1 MSSSDEFSLAE
12 FGLAGDGETWAD
24 DGNVPEWNFNP
35 ESLPQTNEV
44 QWPQYEQQTCMWQEQ
59 TSPAYQPTFNQVPSM
74 VPVPV
79 MHAVQSVHTTPHN
92 FQFLQNCQYLAM
104 NTSAQYQQIPVNH
117 LISKTNQ
124 PTFHNVPSKHHRA
137 QITLVH
143 NTNGPSR
150 AIIKR
155 KRKRTAF
162 TTEQILALEKVFRK
176 KPYVNRDERQ
186 ALVEQLQVTDR
197 AVKVWFQNR
206 RIKSKRE
213 ELEALEASSDYSPM
227 GATDSSDS
235 FGLAYVEA
243 QITQK
248 TDEYGY
254 VTLDDRAIGELVS
267 VIDGLVGEKVDC
279 DILSEVDVVENV
291 LKMEYEPVSPA
302 ANSDCSDEDAAKWRR
317 PDPEQSLRQLLD
329 IQHFC

>member
-1 MSSSDEFSLAE
+1 M
-12 FGLAGDGETWAD
+12 
-24 DGNVPEWNFNP
+24 
-35 ESLPQTNEV
+35 
-44 QWPQYEQQTCMWQEQ
+44 
-59 TSPAYQPTFNQVPSM
+59 YQPTFNQAPSA

-79 MHAVQSVHTTPHN
+79 IHTVQSVHTSHTTPHN
-92 FQFLQNCQYLAM
+92 FQFIQNCQYMAM

-117 LISKTNQ
+117 LISNTNK
-124 PTFHNVPSKHHRA
+124 PMFNNVSSKHHRA
-137 QITLVH
+137 HITLIR
-143 NTNGPSR
+143 NTNGSSK

-162 TTEQILALEKVFRK
+162 TTEQILALEKVFCK

-213 ELEALEASSDYSPM
+213 ELEALEASSGYSPM
-227 GATDSSDS
+227 SATDSSDS

-243 QITQK
+243 QISQK
-248 TDEYGY
+248 TDEFGF
-254 VTLDDRAIGELVS
+254 VTLDDRAIGELVN

-279 DILSEVDVVENV
+279 DVLSEEDVVENV

-317 PDPEQSLRQLLD
+317 TDPEQSLRQLLD

>member
-1 MSSSDEFSLAE
+1 M
-12 FGLAGDGETWAD
+12 
-24 DGNVPEWNFNP
+24 
-35 ESLPQTNEV
+35 PQTNEV

-59 TSPAYQPTFNQVPSM
+59 TSPVYQPTFNQAPSM
-74 VPVPV
+74 IPVPV
-79 MHAVQSVHTTPHN
+79 MHTVHTSPHT
-92 FQFLQNCQYLAM
+92 FQFIQNCQYVAM
-104 NTSAQYQQIPVNH
+104 NTSTQCQQNPVNH
-117 LISKTNQ
+117 VISKTNQ
-124 PTFHNVPSKHHRA
+124 PMFNNVPSKHHRA

-143 NTNGPSR
+143 NTHGPSK

-162 TTEQILALEKVFRK
+162 TTEQILALEKVFCK

-235 FGLAYVEA
+235 FRLAYVEA
-243 QITQK
+243 QISQK
-248 TDEYGY
+248 TDEFGY
-254 VTLDDRAIGELVS
+254 VTLDDRAIRELVS
-267 VIDGLVGEKVDC
+267 VIDELLVEKVDC
-279 DILSEVDVVENV
+279 DVLSEEDVVENV
-291 LKMEYEPVSPA
+291 LKMKYEPVSPA